1 MALLCHWGTVA
12 ESREYNLQMERVK
25 LKARMPIPASATAL
39 GCAARTCN
47 YRRVLCNHRSALAE
61 ISRNPACVGRMDLDE
76 VLGNALV
83 LADWTEQ
90 LLTYAFSTVWGHRNT
105 SRAYNNSPSLSSN
118 LSSNP
123 PVLVQIRG
131 CLLWVLTF
139 PRYKARGEV
148 MLSNY

>member
-1 MALLCHWGTVA
+1 
-12 ESREYNLQMERVK
+12 
-25 LKARMPIPASATAL
+25 MPIPVSAAAL
-39 GCAARTCN
+39 GCAACVCN
-47 YRRVLCNHRSALAE
+47 YWRGLCNHRSALAE

-90 LLTYAFSTVWGHRNT
+90 LLIYAFSNVWGHRNT
-105 SRAYNNSPSLSSN
+105 SRAHNNSPSLSSN

-123 PVLVQIRG
+123 PVQIRG

-139 PRYKARGEV
+139 PRCKARGEV
-148 MLSNY
+148 MLSNSWFSKNKCCAASSSCQPSLAVYE